1 MISTL
6 NIPIK
11 ISKKSVEQ
19 GSWPHNSYLV
29 ELASSNLKR
38 ERKKKMKKQK
48 KYKKNKI
55 HHFIIYFYPVY
66 NVSLKL
72 SIYLLTSQFEII
84 VSMFLMPLKLV
95 VNEMKIRFNYK
106 ILFISC
112 NENLSY
118 T

>member
-38 ERKKKMKKQK
+38 ERE
-48 KYKKNKI
+48 KKNEKTKKVQEKQNTSFHYLFLPCLQRFPQTI
-55 HHFIIYFYPVY
+55 NLLVDI
-66 NVSLKL
+66 
-72 SIYLLTSQFEII
+72 SI
-84 VSMFLMPLKLV
+84 
-95 VNEMKIRFNYK
+95 
-106 ILFISC
+106 
-112 NENLSY
+112 
-118 T
+118 